1 MVTRDCQAP
10 KMTKLLIFF
19 SHKAFVLLQKTL
31 NIANKSH
38 EYHTSAFR
46 SIKTHGFCMK
56 KNLNKH
62 SSISSFVFQGRYWQ
76 LQTDIKVNRWWQ
88 NLHICVK
95 PENAFG
101 KYCSSSHVQVKSHLE
116 IDVEINED
124 LILPAVSLPLERIG
138 WWHRQLVR
146 NILAGYYCFHLR
158 LQKASWDQNQ
168 NYKHFSHAS
177 VSFNFVH
184 TSRQLSAKYQYNK

>member
-1 MVTRDCQAP
+1 MLVC
-10 KMTKLLIFF
+10 F

-38 EYHTSAFR
+38 EYRNSTFR

-56 KNLNKH
+56 KNQNKH
-62 SSISSFVFQGRYWQ
+62 FSISSCVFQGRYWQ
-76 LQTDIKVNRWWQ
+76 LQMDIKVNRWWQ
-88 NLHICVK
+88 NLHICVNA
-95 PENAFG
+95 ENAFG
-101 KYCSSSHVQVKSHLE
+101 KSCSSSHVQVKSHLE
-116 IDVEINED
+116 IDVEINKD

-138 WWHRQLVR
+138 WWHRQLVW

-168 NYKHFSHAS
+168 NYKHLSHAS